1 MTYDPH
7 VIQEMAGR
15 LYAQAARLVFLGVFL
30 GGLVGLTA
38 GITIAL
44 SVSLP
49 LLGGAF
55 VGALLGGALG
65 AVATLLSSLPSP
77 AKMKVSF
84 TPSCSSIPERSSRM
98 QNVPIEPMRADGAA
112 TISVHAAAT

>member
-49 LLGGAF
+49 LLVGAF

-65 AVATLLSSLPSP
+65 AAAMEQRALALKFQAQLALCQV
-77 AKMKVSF
+77 
-84 TPSCSSIPERSSRM
+84 
-98 QNVPIEPMRADGAA
+98 QIEMNTRK
-112 TISVHAAAT
+112 